1 MIYGH
6 DPRTGETV
14 GEALPETDSAGV
26 NTIVSA
32 AAAAAAAAAVTVA
45 SRVSRAAGVGEASE
59 VGEVSGAS
67 GAVGVGGPGGVGE
80 ASGVG
85 GASGASTA
93 DGASG
98 GGGWRGASVHERA
111 RVLEAVADA
120 LIARADD
127 LWVVAERETAL
138 GEVRLR
144 GEIARSAGQFRL
156 FAQVIRDGGHVE
168 AIIDHADP
176 SLTPPRPDVRRMKRP
191 LPGVVAVFAASNF
204 PFAFSVAGG
213 DTASALAA
221 GCSVVVKAHPGH
233 PRTSELVA
241 EVVRSAL
248 PSPDLLGLVHG
259 MRAGAELV
267 RHPDVVAVGFTGSVA
282 GGKAIQALI
291 DQRETPVPFFGELGS
306 VNPVVVLPSARA
318 EEVAGG
324 FAGSLTL
331 GVGQFC
337 TNPGLLFVPEDAGL
351 LDRLAAAVRETT
363 GGPMLAERIRDGYLG
378 GLERLSGL
386 RVLAEGK
393 AGEGAWGV
401 TPTVFVADI
410 REFADKLPR
419 VAEECFGPASIVVTY
434 REVSELPA
442 VLEQLEG
449 SLTATVHGTV
459 PEEAASVAEVLGR
472 KAGRLIWNGWP
483 TGVAVCWAMH
493 HGGPWPA
500 STSAAHT
507 SVGATAIDRWLAP
520 TAYQD
525 WPAELLPLELQD
537 GNPLGVPQRVDGRLR
552 T

>member
-1 MIYGH
+1 M
-6 DPRTGETV
+6 TG
-14 GEALPETDSAGV
+14 
-26 NTIVSA
+26 
-32 AAAAAAAAAVTVA
+32 
-45 SRVSRAAGVGEASE
+45 R
-59 VGEVSGAS
+59 AS
-67 GAVGVGGPGGVGE
+67 GA
-80 ASGVG
+80 AGVG
-85 GASGASTA
+85 GASGGGLGGPGAGGVSGA
-93 DGASG
+93 VAGASAG
-98 GGGWRGASVHERA
+98 SGVGVGAVAGVAGAGAVRGGGWRDSSVQERA
-111 RVLEAVADA
+111 SVLEAVADA

-233 PRTSELVA
+233 PQTSELVA

-259 MRAGAELV
+259 MQAGAELV

-351 LDRLAAAVRETT
+351 LDRLAAAVGETT

-378 GLERLSGL
+378 GLERLSEL

-401 TPTVFVADI
+401 TPTVFVTDI

-459 PEEAASVAEVLGR
+459 PEEAAPVVEVLGR

-507 SVGATAIDRWLAP
+507 SVGAMAIDRWLAP

-525 WPAELLPLELQD
+525 WPAELLPPELQD
-537 GNPLGVPQRVDGRLR
+537 GNPLGVPQRVDGRLHA
-552 T
+552 